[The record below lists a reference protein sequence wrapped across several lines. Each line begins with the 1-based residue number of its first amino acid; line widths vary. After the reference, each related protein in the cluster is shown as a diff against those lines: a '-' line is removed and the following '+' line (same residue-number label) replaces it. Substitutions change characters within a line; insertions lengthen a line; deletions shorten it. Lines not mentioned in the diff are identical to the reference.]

1 MPEKRQVSIS
11 VRSRSSA
18 SRRAV
23 AGCNSLLVAALVF
36 SAVTVSS
43 IAQAQAWPSKP
54 IRLVLPV
61 APGGGADTIA
71 RLVSQKVGAAVGQ
84 QFLIDNRG
92 GAGGNIA
99 AEIVAKAEPDG
110 HTLAMVLSSYTIN
123 ASLYKKLNYDPARDF
138 TPISLLASS
147 PFLLVV
153 HPSLPVRNLKEFIA
167 LSRSTKGGLTYA
179 SSGSGLLAHL
189 AMELLKSTAKFEA
202 THIPY
207 KGTGPAMM
215 DTVAGHVM
223 ANFPTM
229 ISGLANVKA
238 GRLRAI
244 GVTSRTRSPLLPDV
258 PTIAEQGFPDY
269 EVNGWYGWLAPA
281 GTPQSIVT
289 RLHEEVAK
297 AVRMNDVRDKLAADG
312 AVPIGSTPAEFARF
326 IQSET
331 VKWARVVKSS
341 GATAE

>member
-1 MPEKRQVSIS
+1 MF
-11 VRSRSSA
+11 
-18 SRRAV
+18 AV
-23 AGCNSLLVAALVF
+23 IRPKAIRVWSCAALL
-36 SAVTVSS
+36 ALTPLAA
-43 IAQAQAWPSKP
+43 AQSYPTKH

-61 APGGGADTIA
+61 APGGGADLIA
-71 RLVSQKVGAAVGQ
+71 RTVSQKVGDALGQ

-110 HTLAMVLSSYTIN
+110 HTLVMVLSSHTIN
-123 ASLYKKLNYDPARDF
+123 VSLYKKLNYDPVKDF
-138 TPISLLASS
+138 APISLLATS

-153 HPSLPVRNLKEFIA
+153 HPSLPVRNVKEFIA
-167 LSRSTKGGLTYA
+167 LSRTTKGGLTYA

-189 AMELLKSTAKFEA
+189 AMEMLKSLGKFEA

-215 DTVAGHVM
+215 DTVAGHVA

-229 ISGLANVKA
+229 ISGLQNVKA

-244 GVTSRTRSPLLPDV
+244 AVTSRQRSALLPEV
-258 PTIAEQGFPDY
+258 PTVAEQGFPDY

-281 GTPQSIVT
+281 GTPPKIIAL
-289 RLHEEVAK
+289 LHEEAAK
-297 AVRMNDVRDKLAADG
+297 AVRMTDVREKFAAYG
-312 AVPIGSTPAEFARF
+312 AVPLGSTPDEFARF
-326 IQSET
+326 IRSEM
-331 VKWARVVKSS
+331 VKWAKVVKLS

>member
-1 MPEKRQVSIS
+1 MPAEM
-11 VRSRSSA
+11 VRLAMRAAIAIVTLAAAASA
-18 SRRAV
+18 
-23 AGCNSLLVAALVF
+23 G
-36 SAVTVSS
+36 
-43 IAQAQAWPSKP
+43 AQAWPAKP

-71 RLVSQKVGAAVGQ
+71 RLVSQKVGAAIGQ
-84 QFLIDNRG
+84 QFVIDNRG

-99 AEIVAKAEPDG
+99 AEIVARAEPDG
-110 HTLAMVLSSYTIN
+110 HTLVMVLSSHTIN
-123 ASLYKKLNYDPARDF
+123 PSLYKKLNYDPAKDF
-138 TPISLLASS
+138 TPITLLARS

-153 HPSLPVRNLKEFIA
+153 HPSLPVRNVKEFIA
-167 LSRSTKGGLTYA
+167 LSRKTPGGLTYA

-189 AMELLKSTAKFEA
+189 AMELLKSIGKFEA

-215 DTVAGHVM
+215 DTVAGHVV

-244 GVTSRTRSPLLPDV
+244 GVTSRERSPLLPDV
-258 PTIAEQGFPDY
+258 PTVAEQGFPDY

-281 GTPQSIVT
+281 GTPRPIVA
-289 RLHEEVAK
+289 RLHEEAAR
-297 AVRMNDVRDKLAADG
+297 AVRMKDVSEKLAADG
-312 AVPIGSTPAEFARF
+312 AIPIGSTPEEFTRF
-326 IQSET
+326 IRAET
-331 VKWARVVKSS
+331 QKWAQVVKQS

>member
-1 MPEKRQVSIS
+1 MF
-11 VRSRSSA
+11 A
-18 SRRAV
+18 ATRAGAIAV
-23 AGCNSLLVAALVF
+23 WSCAMLLIQIPLAA
-36 SAVTVSS
+36 
-43 IAQAQAWPSKP
+43 AQSYPTKP

-61 APGGGADTIA
+61 APGGGADVIA
-71 RLVSQKVGAAVGQ
+71 RTVSQKVGIALGQ

-110 HTLAMVLSSYTIN
+110 YTLVMVLSSHAIN
-123 ASLYKKLNYDPARDF
+123 VSLYRKLNYDPVKDF
-138 TPISLLASS
+138 APISLLAAS

-153 HPSLPVRNLKEFIA
+153 HPSLPVHSVKEFIA
-167 LSRSTKGGLTYA
+167 LSRATKGGLTYA

-189 AMELLKSTAKFEA
+189 AMELLKSLGKFEA

-215 DTVAGHVM
+215 DTVAGHVA

-229 ISGLANVKA
+229 ISGLQTVKA

-244 GVTSRTRSPLLPDV
+244 AVTSRQRSALLPEV
-258 PTIAEQGFPDY
+258 PTVAEQGFPDY

-281 GTPQSIVT
+281 ATPPRIIAL
-289 RLHEEVAK
+289 LHEEVAR
-297 AVRMNDVRDKLAADG
+297 AVRMNDVREKLGADG
-312 AVPIGSTPAEFARF
+312 AVPLGTTPDEFAQF

-331 VKWARVVKSS
+331 VKWAKVVKFS

>member
-1 MPEKRQVSIS
+1 MYDVIRQ
-11 VRSRSSA
+11 
-18 SRRAV
+18 RAIRTLW
-23 AGCNSLLVAALVF
+23 CAALL
-36 SAVTVSS
+36 ALAPLAA
-43 IAQAQAWPSKP
+43 AQNYPTKP

-61 APGGGADTIA
+61 APGGGADIIA
-71 RLVSQKVGAAVGQ
+71 RTVSQKVGTALGQ
-84 QFLIDNRG
+84 QFLVDNRG

-110 HTLAMVLSSYTIN
+110 HTLVMVLSSHAIN
-123 ASLYKKLNYDPARDF
+123 VSLYKKLNYDPVRDF
-138 TPISLLASS
+138 TPISLLATS

-153 HPSLPVRNLKEFIA
+153 HPSVPARNVKEFIA
-167 LSRSTKGGLTYA
+167 LSRATKGGLSYA

-189 AMELLKSTAKFEA
+189 AMELLKNLGKFEA

-215 DTVAGHVM
+215 DTMAGHV
-223 ANFPTM
+223 ATNVPTL
-229 ISGLANVKA
+229 ISGLQNVKA

-244 GVTSRTRSPLLPDV
+244 GVTSRQRSVLLPEV

-281 GTPQSIVT
+281 GTPPKIVAL
-289 RLHEEVAK
+289 LHEETAR
-297 AVRMNDVRDKLAADG
+297 AVRTNDVRERLAADG
-312 AVPIGSTPAEFARF
+312 AVALGSTPDEFARF
-326 IQSET
+326 IQSEMT
-331 VKWARVVKSS
+331 KWAKVVKFS

>member
-1 MPEKRQVSIS
+1 MPTGTVSRMARTAI
-11 VRSRSSA
+11 A
-18 SRRAV
+18 IALLAV
-23 AGCNSLLVAALVF
+23 AA
-36 SAVTVSS
+36 SAG
-43 IAQAQAWPSKP
+43 AQSWPAKP

-84 QFLIDNRG
+84 PFIIDNRG

-99 AEIVAKAEPDG
+99 AEIVARAEPDG
-110 HTLAMVLSSYTIN
+110 HTLVMVLSSHTIN
-123 ASLYKKLNYDPARDF
+123 PSLYKKLNYDPAKDF
-138 TPISLLASS
+138 TPITLLARS

-153 HPSLPVRNLKEFIA
+153 HPSLPVRNVKEFIA
-167 LSRSTKGGLTYA
+167 LSRKTPGGLPYA

-189 AMELLKSTAKFEA
+189 AMELLKSIGKFEA

-215 DTVAGHVM
+215 DTVAGHVV

-229 ISGLANVKA
+229 ISGLANVRA

-244 GVTSRTRSPLLPDV
+244 GVTSRERSPLLPDV

-281 GTPQSIVT
+281 GTPVPIVA
-289 RLHEEVAK
+289 RLHEEAAK
-297 AVRMNDVRDKLAADG
+297 AVRMKDVSEKLGSDG
-312 AVPIGSTPAEFARF
+312 AIPIGSTPEGFTRF
-326 IQSET
+326 IAAET
-331 VKWARVVKSS
+331 QKWAKVVKQS
-341 GATAE
+341 GATAQ

>member
-1 MPEKRQVSIS
+1 MPAEM
-11 VRSRSSA
+11 VRLAMRA
-18 SRRAV
+18 AIAIVTLAV
-23 AGCNSLLVAALVF
+23 AASAA
-36 SAVTVSS
+36 
-43 IAQAQAWPSKP
+43 AQAWPAKP

-71 RLVSQKVGAAVGQ
+71 RLVSQKVGAAIGQ
-84 QFLIDNRG
+84 QFILDNRG

-99 AEIVAKAEPDG
+99 AEIVARAEPDG
-110 HTLAMVLSSYTIN
+110 HTLVMVLSSHTIN
-123 ASLYKKLNYDPARDF
+123 PSLYKKLNYDPAKDF
-138 TPISLLASS
+138 TPITLLARS

-153 HPSLPVRNLKEFIA
+153 HPSLPVRNVKEFIA
-167 LSRSTKGGLTYA
+167 LSRKTPGGLTYA

-189 AMELLKSTAKFEA
+189 AMELLKSIGKFEA

-215 DTVAGHVM
+215 DTVAGHVV

-244 GVTSRTRSPLLPDV
+244 GVTSRERSPLLPDV

-281 GTPQSIVT
+281 GTPQPIVA
-289 RLHEEVAK
+289 RLHEEAAR
-297 AVRMNDVRDKLAADG
+297 AVRMKDVSEKLAADG
-312 AVPIGSTPAEFARF
+312 AIPIGSTPEEFARF
-326 IQSET
+326 IRAET
-331 VKWARVVKSS
+331 QKWARVVKQS

>member
-1 MPEKRQVSIS
+1 MF
-11 VRSRSSA
+11 
-18 SRRAV
+18 AV
-23 AGCNSLLVAALVF
+23 IRPKAIRVWSCAALL
-36 SAVTVSS
+36 ALTPLAA
-43 IAQAQAWPSKP
+43 AQSYPAKP

-61 APGGGADTIA
+61 APGGGADLIA
-71 RLVSQKVGAAVGQ
+71 RTVSQKVGDALGQ

-110 HTLAMVLSSYTIN
+110 HTLVMVLSSHTIN
-123 ASLYKKLNYDPARDF
+123 VSLYKKLNYDPVKDF
-138 TPISLLASS
+138 APISLLATS

-153 HPSLPVRNLKEFIA
+153 HPSLPVRNVKEFIA
-167 LSRSTKGGLTYA
+167 LSRTTKGGLTYA

-189 AMELLKSTAKFEA
+189 AMEMLKSLGKFEA

-215 DTVAGHVM
+215 DTVAGHVA

-229 ISGLANVKA
+229 ISGLQNVKA

-244 GVTSRTRSPLLPDV
+244 AVTSRQRSALLPEL
-258 PTIAEQGFPDY
+258 PTVAEQGFSDY

-281 GTPQSIVT
+281 GTPPKIIAL
-289 RLHEEVAK
+289 LHEEAAK
-297 AVRMNDVRDKLAADG
+297 AVRMTDVREKVAAYG
-312 AVPIGSTPAEFARF
+312 AVPLGSTPDEFARF
-326 IQSET
+326 IRSEM
-331 VKWARVVKSS
+331 VKWAKVVKLS

>member
-1 MPEKRQVSIS
+1 MIKVWS
-11 VRSRSSA
+11 
-18 SRRAV
+18 
-23 AGCNSLLVAALVF
+23 CAALL
-36 SAVTVSS
+36 ALTPLAA
-43 IAQAQAWPSKP
+43 AQSYPTKP

-61 APGGGADTIA
+61 APGGGADLIA
-71 RLVSQKVGAAVGQ
+71 RTVSQKVGDALGQ

-110 HTLAMVLSSYTIN
+110 HTLVMVLSSHTIN
-123 ASLYKKLNYDPARDF
+123 VSLYKKLNYDPVKDF
-138 TPISLLASS
+138 APISLLATS

-153 HPSLPVRNLKEFIA
+153 HPSLPVRNVKEFIA
-167 LSRSTKGGLTYA
+167 LSRTTKGGLTYA
-179 SSGSGLLAHL
+179 SSGAGLLAHL
-189 AMELLKSTAKFEA
+189 AMEMLKSLGKFEA

-215 DTVAGHVM
+215 DTVAGHVA

-229 ISGLANVKA
+229 ISGLQNVKA

-244 GVTSRTRSPLLPDV
+244 AVTSRQRSALLPEV
-258 PTIAEQGFPDY
+258 PTVAEQGFPDY

-281 GTPQSIVT
+281 GTPPKIIAL
-289 RLHEEVAK
+289 LHEEAAK
-297 AVRMNDVRDKLAADG
+297 AVRMTDVREKFAAFG
-312 AVPIGSTPAEFARF
+312 AVPLGSTPDEFARF
-326 IQSET
+326 IRSEM
-331 VKWARVVKSS
+331 VKWAKVVKLS

>member
-1 MPEKRQVSIS
+1 VIRPRTIQIWW
-11 VRSRSSA
+11 
-18 SRRAV
+18 
-23 AGCNSLLVAALVF
+23 CAALLGL
-36 SAVTVSS
+36 APLAA
-43 IAQAQAWPSKP
+43 AQNYPIKP

-61 APGGGADTIA
+61 APGGGADHIA
-71 RLVSQKVGAAVGQ
+71 RMVSQKVGTALGQ

-110 HTLAMVLSSYTIN
+110 HTLVMVLSSHTIN
-123 ASLYKKLNYDPARDF
+123 VSLYKKLNYDPVRDF
-138 TPISLLASS
+138 TPISLLATS

-153 HPSLPVRNLKEFIA
+153 HPSVPVRNVKEFIA
-167 LSRSTKGGLTYA
+167 LSRTTKGGLPYA

-189 AMELLKSTAKFEA
+189 AMELLKNLGKFEA

-215 DTVAGHVM
+215 DTVAGHVA
-223 ANFPTM
+223 ANVPTM
-229 ISGLANVKA
+229 ISGLQNVKA

-244 GVTSRTRSPLLPDV
+244 ALTSRQRSALLPEV
-258 PTIAEQGFPDY
+258 PTVAEQGFPDY

-281 GTPQSIVT
+281 GTPPKIIAL
-289 RLHEEVAK
+289 LHVEAAK
-297 AVRMNDVRDKLAADG
+297 AVRMNDVRERLAADG
-312 AVPIGSTPAEFARF
+312 AVALGTTPDEFARF
-326 IQSET
+326 IQSEM
-331 VKWARVVKSS
+331 VKWAKVVKLS